1 VVGLTIVAV
10 GLVMIV
16 TPGPAVIIIPLGLAL
31 LGTEF
36 VWAKRLLKKLRGKG
50 EKVASSVVGK
60 PNHKDDDSNSKDAA

>member
-1 VVGLTIVAV
+1 VVRFPIFAV
-10 GLVMIV
+10 GLVIIV
-16 TPGPAVIIIPLGLAL
+16 HAGTAVMLLPLGLGV

-36 VWAKRLLKKLRGKG
+36 VWAKRLLKKLRAKG